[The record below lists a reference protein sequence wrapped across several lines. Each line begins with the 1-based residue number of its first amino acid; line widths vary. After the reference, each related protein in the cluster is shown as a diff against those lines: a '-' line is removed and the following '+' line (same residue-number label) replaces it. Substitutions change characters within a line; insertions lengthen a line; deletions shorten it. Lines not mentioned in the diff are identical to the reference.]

1 MELSFGPE
9 YEDFRQAVR
18 KFAEDY
24 RDQSPKQGAGV
35 SAGQA
40 GQQLKDWQKLLI
52 EKGYAARTIP
62 KEYGGYGAEP
72 DILKAVII
80 DEELNAG
87 GVSRGIGGQGPEM
100 LVPTLLEAGSD
111 EQKERWIRPTLHGE
125 IVWCQGYSEPGSGSD
140 LASVQ
145 TRGVEDGDDFLITG
159 QKIWTTTAAQSD
171 MMFGLIRTEPD
182 AKKHAGLSYIL
193 VPMDT
198 PGIEVRPL
206 GTMTGEAE
214 FNEVFFNEARVP
226 QSNVVGRR
234 GEGWKIANATL
245 VHERNMLA
253 SSGVLDGTLRGVI
266 RLLESES
273 MNGERM
279 MDNPIFRD
287 RLGQLQART
296 LAMKF
301 HAMRMLTSRLKKE
314 SVGVAGL
321 VTKLAGCEVS
331 HQLTALAV
339 DAMGELGVLYEQSPH
354 ERNRGRWQNQH
365 MFTLGLIIGGGTAQI
380 QKNIISERGLGMP
393 REPKAQP
400 AARA

>member
-18 KFAEDY
+18 KFAKDY
-24 RDQSPKQGAGV
+24 GDQSPKQGAGV
-35 SAGQA
+35 STGQA
-40 GQQLKDWQKLLI
+40 GQRLKDWQKLLI

-100 LVPTLLEAGSD
+100 LVPTLLEAGTD

-125 IVWCQGYSEPGSGSD
+125 LVWCQGYSEPGSGSD

-266 RLLESES
+266 RLLDSES
-273 MNGERM
+273 MNGERI